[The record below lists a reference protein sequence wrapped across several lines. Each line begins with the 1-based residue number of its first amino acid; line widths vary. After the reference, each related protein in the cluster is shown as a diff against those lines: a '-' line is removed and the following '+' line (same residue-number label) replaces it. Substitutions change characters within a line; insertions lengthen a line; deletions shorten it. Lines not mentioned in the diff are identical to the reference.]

1 MRQLGLVGKTLS
13 HSFSKAYFE
22 EKFHREQISETTYDL
37 FEISDI
43 QQIKEFIRQHEDLI
57 GFNVTIPYK
66 QSIIPYLND
75 LSEEAK
81 AVGAVN
87 TVSIQRTNNQI
98 FTKGHNTDIIG
109 FRQSLEGVT
118 LPEKALVLGTGGA
131 AAAVTYVLEGMGCRC
146 TLVARDAQR
155 GLPYSALTE
164 AIIRDHLLIVNCT
177 PLGTY
182 PETNRKPEIPYDG
195 ISGNHFLYD
204 LVYNPAET
212 AFLKEGICRGA
223 KVQNGLAMLHGQ
235 AEAAWERIVGS

>member
-1 MRQLGLVGKTLS
+1 MRQFGLIGKSLS
-13 HSFSKAYFE
+13 HSFSKVYFE
-22 EKFHREQISETTYDL
+22 EKFRHENITDTTYDL

-43 QQIKEFIRQHEDLI
+43 QNIKSFIKDHPDLV

-66 QSIIPYLND
+66 QSIIPYLD
-75 LSEEAK
+75 ELSEAAK

-87 TVSIQRTNNQI
+87 TVAIQRINGQL
-98 FTKGHNTDIIG
+98 FTKGYNTDIIG

-131 AAAVTYVLEGMGCRC
+131 AAAVTYVLEQLGCQC
-146 TLVARDAQR
+146 CAVSRDAQR
-155 GLPYSALTE
+155 GLPYPSLTVE
-164 AIIRDHLLIVNCT
+164 MVRDYRFIVNCT

-182 PETNRKPEIPYDG
+182 PDINKKPDIPYDG

-212 AFLKEGICRGA
+212 AFLKEGLLRGA
-223 KVQNGLAMLHGQ
+223 KVENGEKMLHGQ
-235 AEAAWERIVGS
+235 AEAAWRIWS